1 MTSHEQQRNNE
12 PQAQPAHAARSHE
25 RPKGATTP
33 HAHAATQAE
42 RAVMHPATGTGPDDY
57 FDPDWRCYYAAVA

>member
-1 MTSHEQQRNNE
+1 MTSEEQPRNNP
-12 PQAQPAHAARSHE
+12 PQAQPVHAARSHE
-25 RPKGATTP
+25 RPKGVTA
-33 HAHAATQAE
+33 HIHAATQAE